1 MIECVNTK
9 QSNCKSVVGIMSNQV
24 ESIQIDAFN
33 TNLHSCRILC
43 QGPFPNQKYPPIME
57 SIQQLREPF
66 KKKILLTRTAF
77 SLSKYIPLQYDGVF
91 QVKDA
96 QDWSLIVTY
105 ITYAPK
111 PLLVVAEEIQIPDGL
126 WQKMNR
132 AVTFVNITS
141 TYVSNIRPYDAIF
154 FAPVEEL
161 SSSYSEYIFKVL
173 QSVYKASYTLKEHKE
188 VIQELRIAKAGIA
201 WTRFEEDTQGGNM
214 YWYDPVESNQGDS
227 LSNRQMSELFGWL
240 SDQFKRD

>member
-1 MIECVNTK
+1 
-9 QSNCKSVVGIMSNQV
+9 MSNQV

-43 QGPFPNQKYPPIME
+43 QGPFPNQKYPPILE
-57 SIQQLREPF
+57 SIQKLREPF
-66 KKKILLTRTAF
+66 KKKLLLTHTAF
-77 SLSKYIPLQYDGVF
+77 SLSKYVPLQYDAVF
-91 QVKDA
+91 QVKDTH
-96 QDWSLIVTY
+96 DWSLILTY

-111 PLLVVAEEIQIPDGL
+111 SLLVVAEDVSIPDGL
-126 WQKMNR
+126 WQKLNR
-132 AVTFVNITS
+132 SITFVHVQS
-141 TYVSNIRPYDAIF
+141 TYVANIRPYDAIF
-154 FAPVEEL
+154 FAPIEEL
-161 SSSYSEYIFKVL
+161 ASSYSEYIFKVL
-173 QSVYKASYTLKEHKE
+173 QGVYKAGYSMKEHKE

-201 WTRFEEDTQGGNM
+201 WTRFEEDTQGGSI